1 MLLTLI
7 LSVITVAASAQTTEW
22 HVPKMRI
29 AASGGLGYLTASG
42 QTDIRMIVNQRD
54 IDKANNELRLAKQF
68 HGDVQY
74 LFDSGWGIGVKYLFQ
89 KTSTELNNVIVDIF
103 DGYHYLVTDLWEK
116 DYINFVGPS
125 LYGQLPLGVDDKF
138 RLTSLVSVGYA
149 WWRGESFLLQNT
161 LIKSGNVGANA
172 EIGMDYLFHP
182 NFGIGVNLG
191 CLLSYFDKISI
202 SNGLNSQSTTLDKDS
217 RFNASNIYLSAGIR
231 YYINK

>member
-89 KTSTELNNVIVDIF
+89 KT
-103 DGYHYLVTDLWEK
+103 
-116 DYINFVGPS
+116 
-125 LYGQLPLGVDDKF
+125 
-138 RLTSLVSVGYA
+138 
-149 WWRGESFLLQNT
+149 
-161 LIKSGNVGANA
+161 
-172 EIGMDYLFHP
+172 
-182 NFGIGVNLG
+182 
-191 CLLSYFDKISI
+191 
-202 SNGLNSQSTTLDKDS
+202 
-217 RFNASNIYLSAGIR
+217 
-231 YYINK
+231 